1 MTPCDSS
8 PCLNGG
14 QCTVTGSN
22 YSCSCTD
29 GFSGNQCQ
37 GTLHLVRSCLIK
49 LFKWCCSYISNNNYE
64 TEFVTTLNV
73 DFLHSVS
80 ESVYGFKTA
89 ILEHGYI
96 I

>member
-29 GFSGNQCQ
+29 GFSGHQCQ
-37 GTLHLVRSCLIK
+37 GTLDFFRSCLIQ
-49 LFKWCCSYISNNNYE
+49 LFKWCCGYNYE
-64 TEFVTTLNV
+64 TECVPTLNI

-80 ESVYGFKTA
+80 ESVYGLKTTK
-89 ILEHGYI
+89 LEHGDI